1 MVEVTKPGNFAFKI
15 QINKRLATK
24 VRGTVYN
31 VGPDGT
37 PDPSV
42 KVPSLW
48 GNTPIDGIQSLEYL
62 KSAESAKIVEN
73 TDTQTDSHMTS

>member
-1 MVEVTKPGNFAFKI
+1 MSNNNNSLLFKI
-15 QINKRLATK
+15 NKILATK

-48 GNTPIDGIQSLEYL
+48 GNTPIDGIQPLEYL

-73 TDTQTDSHMTS
+73 TDTQTDSHMTL